1 METVGEG
8 QLTSLTWNIS
18 TAPDLPG
25 VSARAPA
32 SWTVADNLA
41 ALAREVRRL
50 SPDVLALQECPGEDA
65 VAALGGAYS
74 FLGSAPS
81 HSGFVHL
88 YAREGVGCRRLEL
101 PSGLP
106 AVAGESRVGDL
117 RLQWLAVHLSP
128 GKEGA
133 ARRRRQLAR
142 ALAALDGC
150 TVAVLGDF
158 NVREEEVEV
167 VCRERSHKTRIV
179 GASRFTRR

>member
-1 METVGEG
+1 M
-8 QLTSLTWNIS
+8 TSLTWNIS

-32 SWTVADNLA
+32 SWTVADNLV

-133 ARRRRQLAR
+133 RV
-142 ALAALDGC
+142 G
-150 TVAVLGDF
+150 
-158 NVREEEVEV
+158 
-167 VCRERSHKTRIV
+167 
-179 GASRFTRR
+179 GAS